1 MRKRYCAMGILIAG
15 PKVIQTTPLTNPT
28 VSKKGHFSREKIR
41 SDYVGSN
48 PFQSFNILYG
58 IVRKVWGFVFSDLAA
73 VVQNSGILGGFLG
86 RKM

>member
-1 MRKRYCAMGILIAG
+1 MGILIAG

-73 VVQNSGILGGFLG
+73 VWPALCSMMRLNSLKDF
-86 RKM
+86 